1 MGLCV
6 FLLVCGPAA
15 ALMYFPLTT
24 RKQEFCPAR
33 VGVSQ
38 TSAQAT
44 AAAANGL
51 DAILWS
57 READEHLRNLKRA
70 A

>member
-24 RKQEFCPAR
+24 RKQELCPAR

-44 AAAANGL
+44 PAAANGL
-51 DAILWS
+51 DAIWWT
-57 READEHLRNLKRA
+57 REAEHLRNLKRA

>member
-6 FLLVCGPAA
+6 FFLICGPAA
-15 ALMYFPLTT
+15 ALMYFPLTMRNQT
-24 RKQEFCPAR
+24 FCLVSA
-33 VGVSQ
+33 GVSQ
-38 TSAQAT
+38 TPAEPT
-44 AAAANGL
+44 PAAAKGF
-51 DAILWS
+51 DAIGWT